1 MIFALLT
8 LLVALSI
15 SAIAAYYS
23 IVGLAAIF
31 AAAVLPII
39 LMGVVL
45 EIGKITATVWLHT
58 FWKKAPS
65 LTKIYLTSAV
75 VILMFITSMGIFGFL
90 SKSHIEQTAQSQDQ
104 IAKIQTITGN
114 IERSQAKVDRWTSEI
129 DRISKGVDTR
139 VDNLVDKEQKQLDAL
154 YVRIDKEKDRAR
166 EQSDKN
172 IKLQNDRIQQAKE
185 RKTDTL
191 AAIEQKY
198 KNSFSSSS
206 KAKEIDQAN
215 KNELSVASSAQREI
229 RKIQSVLKDQLDAI
243 DKKYSGQIQAITDRI
258 NDLRNQANTKTDD
271 IDGRVDKLEKLVLT
285 EQKTIDVFR
294 LEKNNIESSYRQLEA
309 EVGPI
314 KYIAEFIYGEDADR
328 NLLEEAVRWVIIII
342 VVVFD
347 PLAIMLVLA
356 ASMQIRWIRE
366 EKIKIKNSPEN
377 RQNRIEELEMKIEE
391 YNEFLQ
397 KLEAELDRLVADD
410 NAKASHIA
418 ELEKTIGEVTVD
430 KEKAI
435 AELEALMADKES
447 KLNSKIAEQEG
458 TIEELRAK
466 IEELLNR
473 EPEIK
478 EVKVEVEKVIEDET
492 KIKAAEELRRQKEAE
507 AKELEKQV
515 KARDAAM
522 ERLNEKYKLI
532 PKEELN
538 KPVQTLDTQLE
549 SIIPEEALMPRAD
562 DEDDTIPPAA
572 FGSVFPDNPTNGQLF
587 TKTDVFPHVL
597 YKWNDKKW
605 ITVDKDG
612 TDSYLT
618 EDYIR
623 HLVEAVAKGE
633 TELDDLSDQE
643 KQEMTD
649 FLKK

>member
-206 KAKEIDQAN
+206 KAKEVEISFTVIFLRMISF
-215 KNELSVASSAQREI
+215 KNFAFSTAAAV
-229 RKIQSVLKDQLDAI
+229 VP
-243 DKKYSGQIQAITDRI
+243 
-258 NDLRNQANTKTDD
+258 
-271 IDGRVDKLEKLVLT
+271 GRVL
-285 EQKTIDVFR
+285 
-294 LEKNNIESSYRQLEA
+294 
-309 EVGPI
+309 
-314 KYIAEFIYGEDADR
+314 
-328 NLLEEAVRWVIIII
+328 
-342 VVVFD
+342 
-347 PLAIMLVLA
+347 
-356 ASMQIRWIRE
+356 
-366 EKIKIKNSPEN
+366 
-377 RQNRIEELEMKIEE
+377 
-391 YNEFLQ
+391 
-397 KLEAELDRLVADD
+397 
-410 NAKASHIA
+410 
-418 ELEKTIGEVTVD
+418 
-430 KEKAI
+430 
-435 AELEALMADKES
+435 
-447 KLNSKIAEQEG
+447 
-458 TIEELRAK
+458 
-466 IEELLNR
+466 
-473 EPEIK
+473 
-478 EVKVEVEKVIEDET
+478 
-492 KIKAAEELRRQKEAE
+492 
-507 AKELEKQV
+507 
-515 KARDAAM
+515 
-522 ERLNEKYKLI
+522 
-532 PKEELN
+532 
-538 KPVQTLDTQLE
+538 
-549 SIIPEEALMPRAD
+549 
-562 DEDDTIPPAA
+562 
-572 FGSVFPDNPTNGQLF
+572 
-587 TKTDVFPHVL
+587 
-597 YKWNDKKW
+597 
-605 ITVDKDG
+605 
-612 TDSYLT
+612 
-618 EDYIR
+618 
-623 HLVEAVAKGE
+623 
-633 TELDDLSDQE
+633 
-643 KQEMTD
+643 
-649 FLKK
+649 

>member
-1 MIFALLT
+1 MIYALLT

-104 IAKIQTITGN
+104 IAKIETIKGN
-114 IERSQAKVDRWTSEI
+114 IERSQGKVDRWTSEI

-172 IKLQNDRIQQAKE
+172 IKLQNDRIEQAKE
-185 RKTDTL
+185 RKKDTL
-191 AAIEQKY
+191 AAIEIKY

-206 KAKEIDQAN
+206 KSKEIDQAN
-215 KNELSVASSAQREI
+215 KNEISVASSAQREI
-229 RKIQSVLKDQLDAI
+229 RKIQGVLKDQLDAI
-243 DKKYSGQIQAITDRI
+243 DKKYSRQIQKITDRI

-271 IDGRVDKLEKLVLT
+271 IDGRVNELESLVLA
-285 EQKTIDVFR
+285 EQKIVDKFR

-314 KYIAEFIYGEDADR
+314 KYIAEFIYGKDADR

-391 YNEFLQ
+391 YNEFLK

-410 NAKASHIA
+410 NAKASHIE
-418 ELEKTIGEVTVD
+418 ELEKTIEQVNAD

-435 AELEALMADKES
+435 TELEALMADKES
-447 KLNSKIAEQEG
+447 KLNSRIAEQEE

-478 EVKVEVEKVIEDET
+478 EVEVEVEKVIEDET

-532 PKEELN
+532 PKEELS
-538 KPVQTLDTQLE
+538 KSVATPDTQLE
-549 SIIPEEALMPRAD
+549 SIIPEEALMPIAD

-605 ITVDKDG
+605 INVDKDG
-612 TDSYLT
+612 TDSYIT

-633 TELDDLSDQE
+633 TELDDLSEQE